1 MMKLTFRETVFSV
14 NTFVAAMLALA
25 VAFSLDLERPFWAM
39 LSVYITSQPLSGAV
53 RSKALYRLLG
63 TLLGLVAALMLVPNF
78 VNSPA
83 LLVVMLALW
92 IGLCLYLS
100 LLDRT
105 PRAYVFMLAG
115 YTAGLIGFPSV
126 TDPAAL
132 FDTAIARV
140 EEISLGVVCASLM
153 HSLFFPRPVI
163 PAIQGKIAVAL
174 RETGT
179 WIKDVLS
186 GMPTS
191 ELEHKRRRVAADLTE
206 LHVLATH
213 LPYDTSVTR
222 HVSREIQ
229 ALEDR
234 LVILLPVVDM
244 VADRL
249 AMLTAGAA
257 LSSQLVVLMDDVR
270 LWMADDSPVMPARA
284 AELIRRCRALEPSA
298 DRDTNWDQ
306 ALQLSLCARLAELI
320 ETVEDCRE
328 LARCITDPEQR
339 ASARI
344 AILAQAARTRA
355 LHLDHGLAALSAFA
369 AIFAVVA
376 CSFIWIYAAW
386 PDGYVAAMMA
396 GVFCS
401 LFATMDDPTPALRG
415 MLRYIMLGLPIAA
428 IYLFAI
434 FPMIDGFPMLALVL
448 APVLLWGGV
457 LMAMPANYGKAL
469 ALMIGTISGIA
480 LTPNFHEDF
489 SGFANTN
496 LAMVVGI
503 IVALTVTYL
512 FRVMGAELSVKRLLR
527 FGWRDLAAVAT
538 RRTPFS
544 RAVWGSRMLDRVGLL
559 LPRLAI
565 IKPQAALATDEPL
578 RDLRIGLGVIDLR
591 ALRKKLGSETGAAI
605 DRLLLG
611 IAHYFRA
618 LSRGRI
624 EAPLRSLLNDID
636 IAIVE
641 MMQLQSK
648 ADRRAGLL
656 ALIGLRRLL
665 FPSAAGYSAASG
677 KS

>member
-1 MMKLTFRETVFSV
+1 MMKLTFREVVFSV
-14 NTFVAAMLALA
+14 NTFAAAMLALA
-25 VAFSLDLERPFWAM
+25 IAFSLDFERPFWAM

-63 TLLGLVAALMLVPNF
+63 TLLGLAAALVLVPNF
-78 VNSPA
+78 VNSPI
-83 LLVVMLALW
+83 LLVVILASW

-140 EEISLGVVCASLM
+140 EEISLGVICASLM

-163 PAIQGKIAVAL
+163 PAIQGKITVVL
-174 RETGT
+174 SETET
-179 WIKDVLS
+179 WIKDMLS
-186 GMPTS
+186 GMPIP

-222 HVSREIQ
+222 HVSQEIQ
-229 ALEDR
+229 ALQDR
-234 LVILLPVVDM
+234 LIVLLPVVDM

-249 AMLTAGAA
+249 AMLTAAAA
-257 LSSQLVVLMDDVR
+257 LTPQLSVLADDVR
-270 LWMADDSPVMPARA
+270 QWMEGSSLAMPEQA
-284 AELIRRCRALEPSA
+284 AALILRCQALEPAPDS
-298 DRDTNWDQ
+298 DTDWDQ

-320 ETVEDCRE
+320 EAVQDCRV
-328 LARCITDPEQR
+328 LASCVADPGQR
-339 ASARI
+339 AAARVE
-344 AILAQAARTRA
+344 ALAQAARSRA
-355 LHLDHGLAALSAFA
+355 LHLDHGLAALSGFA
-369 AIFAVVA
+369 AIVAVVA
-376 CSFIWIYAAW
+376 CSLIWIYAAW

-415 MLRYIMLGLPIAA
+415 MLRYITLGMPIAA

-448 APVLLWGGV
+448 APVLLWGGA

-469 ALMIGTISGIA
+469 ALMIGTISGMA

-489 SGFANTN
+489 PGFANTN

-503 IVALTVTYL
+503 VVALTVTYL
-512 FRVMGAELSVKRLLR
+512 FRVMGAELSVQRLLR

-538 RRTPFS
+538 RRTPLS

-565 IKPQAALATDEPL
+565 VKPHAVLATDEPL

-591 ALRKKLGSETGAAI
+591 ALRKKLGGEAGAAI
-605 DRLLLG
+605 DRLLFG
-611 IAHYFRA
+611 IADYFRA

-624 EAPLRSLLNDID
+624 EAPLTSLLNDID
-636 IAIVE
+636 IAITDIMRLE
-641 MMQLQSK
+641 LK

-656 ALIGLRRLL
+656 ALVGLRRLL
-665 FPSAAGYSAASG
+665 FPAVNGYAVVGGQA
-677 KS
+677 